1 MKFDFT
7 TIMDRKGKDAIAL
20 DVDAAL
26 KGKMLGVENVKIAT
40 LYPIS
45 FQWSISLRSFRCPR
59 CSPSNFPMLTTVG
72 SSI

>member
-45 FQWSISLRSFRCPR
+45 FQTETTIIGTTTRLPLLIQLMLATPKTLR
-59 CSPSNFPMLTTVG
+59 
-72 SSI
+72 I